1 MCEGAVPW
9 CENGDLLGVAEKSCM
24 LCFEGVILGFFS
36 FMGVC
41 TEVAAEIAV
50 MLAEGCDCAGDNNG
64 YSFRNALEPLGGSES
79 E

>member
-1 MCEGAVPW
+1 MCEGAVLW
-9 CENGDLLGVAEKSCM
+9 REDGDLLGVAEKTCM
-24 LCFEGVILGFFS
+24 LCFEGVVLGFFS

-50 MLAEGCDCAGDNNG
+50 MLAEGCDCAGDSNG